1 MSSLGRSERGSS
13 GLGRCHA
20 VWRSPLVSLRA
31 VWSAHL
37 ILLLACMSE
46 LATLVSALK
55 GAKQV
60 IDQVSLPASPSPSN
74 QTTDPRRSA
83 QAKLNPTAFVK
94 TSHKLLALQTT
105 HGLGGLERVSVADG
119 ASPTVLMRTRG

>member
-1 MSSLGRSERGSS
+1 
-13 GLGRCHA
+13 
-20 VWRSPLVSLRA
+20 
-31 VWSAHL
+31 
-37 ILLLACMSE
+37 MSE

-60 IDQVSLPASPSPSN
+60 ID
-74 QTTDPRRSA
+74 